1 MPPALLSLA
10 GADRAQAEAQ
20 LLIEA
25 STGKVLHA
33 ENATYPWYPASVTK
47 LMTAYTT
54 LRAIK
59 EGRISLNTLLTV
71 SRNAAA
77 QQPTKMGFK
86 IGTTVTVDNALK
98 MLMVKSANDMAVAIA
113 EGVGGSIAGFA
124 DLMNANARRLG
135 MSQSNF
141 VNPNGLP
148 AENHVTSARD
158 LAILARA
165 LIREFPEYDSYWHIS
180 SIRYGNRVM
189 RNYNSLIDRYPG
201 ADGMKTG
208 FICASGYNVV
218 ASATRNGRRLIAVV
232 LGAWSGAVRAQ
243 KAAQLL
249 ERGFNSGGLSWLTPS
264 LGTVDALA
272 PIDAQPPNL
281 REEMCGGHRRK
292 PPSEENEEEPEEA
305 AAAASGE
312 FDNGQQAFM
321 LSSLKPANGK
331 FVLGP
336 PVETTPPV
344 VVFTGPADHPD
355 AVAQTASAA
364 PKKKKKAAAKT
375 ESAEK
380 PAKAEDRPNRARP
393 PSRQSRRK
401 ASQTE
406 SHLGRGNE
414 RARPSAERRQ
424 PPTPIPLTV
433 LTGFLGAGKTTLLN
447 RLLKDPAL
455 AETAVIINEF
465 GEVSLDHLL
474 VEYIGDNMVLL
485 QSGCLCCTMRGD
497 LVDALETLLRDLDN
511 RRCKFRRV
519 LLETTGLADPAP
531 VLHTAMSHPYLL
543 LRYRLDGV
551 VTVVDAV
558 NGEATLDAHAEAV
571 KQAAVADRIVLT
583 KTDLAD
589 SGIHGRIVARL
600 RALNP
605 AAPILDAAKGEA
617 TADRLLGSGLYDPD
631 KKIPDV
637 KKWLAAEAYAGD
649 HHHHHHDV
657 NRHDEHIGSFVS
669 PPTKRSLRAR
679 WKCSSSCCAR
689 PTEPSSCASRAS

>member
-1 MPPALLSLA
+1 MIAFPSHRSRIVILGLTAGFLSLA
-10 GADRAQAEAQ
+10 GAGRAQAEAQ

-59 EGRISLNTLLTV
+59 EGRISFNTLLPV

-77 QQPTKMGFK
+77 QQPTKMGFAA
-86 IGTTVTVDNALK
+86 GTNVTVDNALK

-113 EGVGGSIAGFA
+113 EGVGGSIGGFA

-148 AENHVTSARD
+148 AENHITSARD

-189 RNYNSLIDRYPG
+189 RNYNSLIYRYPG

-232 LGAWSGAVRAQ
+232 LGSWSGAVRAQ

-292 PPSEENEEEPEEA
+292 PPSEENEEEPEESA
-305 AAAASGE
+305 NANTASGNE
-312 FDNGQQAFM
+312 STNGPAFM
-321 LSSLKPANGK
+321 LSNAKPAK

-336 PVETTPPV
+336 PVETTPPT
-344 VVFTGPADHPD
+344 VVFTGPADRPD
-355 AVAQTASAA
+355 TVEQTASAT
-364 PKKKKKAAAKT
+364 PKKKKKVAGKTDGDKSAKPAANASK
-375 ESAEK
+375 SAK
-380 PAKAEDRPNRARP
+380 PAKPAKP
-393 PSRQSRRK
+393 K
-401 ASQTE
+401 V
-406 SHLGRGNE
+406 
-414 RARPSAERRQ
+414 SA
-424 PPTPIPLTV
+424 
-433 LTGFLGAGKTTLLN
+433 TT
-447 RLLKDPAL
+447 
-455 AETAVIINEF
+455 
-465 GEVSLDHLL
+465 
-474 VEYIGDNMVLL
+474 
-485 QSGCLCCTMRGD
+485 Q
-497 LVDALETLLRDLDN
+497 
-511 RRCKFRRV
+511 
-519 LLETTGLADPAP
+519 
-531 VLHTAMSHPYLL
+531 
-543 LRYRLDGV
+543 
-551 VTVVDAV
+551 
-558 NGEATLDAHAEAV
+558 
-571 KQAAVADRIVLT
+571 
-583 KTDLAD
+583 
-589 SGIHGRIVARL
+589 
-600 RALNP
+600 
-605 AAPILDAAKGEA
+605 
-617 TADRLLGSGLYDPD
+617 
-631 KKIPDV
+631 
-637 KKWLAAEAYAGD
+637 
-649 HHHHHHDV
+649 
-657 NRHDEHIGSFVS
+657 
-669 PPTKRSLRAR
+669 
-679 WKCSSSCCAR
+679 
-689 PTEPSSCASRAS
+689 

>member
-1 MPPALLSLA
+1 MIAPPSRTYRAMALGFVLGALSLL
-10 GADRAQAEAQ
+10 GASRAHAEAQ

-25 STGKVLHA
+25 ATGKVLQA

-54 LRAIK
+54 LRSIK
-59 EGRISLNTLLTV
+59 DGRISLNTLLTV

-77 QQPTKMGFK
+77 QQPTKMGFNV
-86 IGTTVTVDNALK
+86 GTTVTVDNALK
-98 MLMVKSANDMAVAIA
+98 MLMVKSANDIAVTIA
-113 EGVGGSIAGFA
+113 EGVGGSIEGFA
-124 DLMNANARRLG
+124 DMMNANARRLG

-189 RNYNSLIDRYPG
+189 RNYNALIDRYPG

-249 ERGFNSGGLSWLTPS
+249 ERGFNNNGLTWLTPS

-292 PPSEENEEEPEEA
+292 PPSEENEEEPEDA
-305 AAAASGE
+305 NTTTASGE
-312 FDNGQQAFM
+312 NNNSQAFM

-355 AVAQTASAA
+355 TAIQTASAA
-364 PKKKKKAAAKT
+364 PKKKKKVAAKT
-375 ESAEK
+375 EGADKGAKAAGANPGGAKPAEAAKPKTAK
-380 PAKAEDRPNRARP
+380 PAKNTKP
-393 PSRQSRRK
+393 K
-401 ASQTE
+401 V
-406 SHLGRGNE
+406 
-414 RARPSAERRQ
+414 SA
-424 PPTPIPLTV
+424 
-433 LTGFLGAGKTTLLN
+433 TT
-447 RLLKDPAL
+447 
-455 AETAVIINEF
+455 
-465 GEVSLDHLL
+465 
-474 VEYIGDNMVLL
+474 
-485 QSGCLCCTMRGD
+485 Q
-497 LVDALETLLRDLDN
+497 
-511 RRCKFRRV
+511 
-519 LLETTGLADPAP
+519 
-531 VLHTAMSHPYLL
+531 
-543 LRYRLDGV
+543 
-551 VTVVDAV
+551 
-558 NGEATLDAHAEAV
+558 
-571 KQAAVADRIVLT
+571 
-583 KTDLAD
+583 
-589 SGIHGRIVARL
+589 
-600 RALNP
+600 
-605 AAPILDAAKGEA
+605 
-617 TADRLLGSGLYDPD
+617 
-631 KKIPDV
+631 
-637 KKWLAAEAYAGD
+637 
-649 HHHHHHDV
+649 
-657 NRHDEHIGSFVS
+657 
-669 PPTKRSLRAR
+669 
-679 WKCSSSCCAR
+679 
-689 PTEPSSCASRAS
+689 

>member
-1 MPPALLSLA
+1 MIAFLSYRSRAMILGFAAGLLWLA
-10 GADRAQAEAQ
+10 GAARAQAEAQ

-59 EGRISLNTLLTV
+59 EGRISLSTLL
-71 SRNAAA
+71 
-77 QQPTKMGFK
+77 

-98 MLMVKSANDMAVAIA
+98 MLMVKSANDIAVAIA
-113 EGVGGSIAGFA
+113 EGVGGSIGGFA

-165 LIREFPEYDSYWHIS
+165 LIREFPEYDSFWHIS

-232 LGAWSGAVRAQ
+232 LGSWSGAVRAQ

-305 AAAASGE
+305 AAAATASGE
-312 FDNGQQAFM
+312 SGNGQAFM
-321 LSSLKPANGK
+321 LSNLKPATGK

-344 VVFTGPADHPD
+344 VVFTGSADHPD
-355 AVAQTASAA
+355 TVAQTASAA
-364 PKKKKKAAAKT
+364 PKKKKKVAAKT
-375 ESAEK
+375 EGGEK
-380 PAKAEDRPNRARP
+380 PANTAKTAKATKPAKHTKP
-393 PSRQSRRK
+393 KVS
-401 ASQTE
+401 
-406 SHLGRGNE
+406 
-414 RARPSAERRQ
+414 SATQ
-424 PPTPIPLTV
+424 
-433 LTGFLGAGKTTLLN
+433 
-447 RLLKDPAL
+447 
-455 AETAVIINEF
+455 
-465 GEVSLDHLL
+465 
-474 VEYIGDNMVLL
+474 
-485 QSGCLCCTMRGD
+485 
-497 LVDALETLLRDLDN
+497 
-511 RRCKFRRV
+511 
-519 LLETTGLADPAP
+519 
-531 VLHTAMSHPYLL
+531 
-543 LRYRLDGV
+543 
-551 VTVVDAV
+551 
-558 NGEATLDAHAEAV
+558 
-571 KQAAVADRIVLT
+571 
-583 KTDLAD
+583 
-589 SGIHGRIVARL
+589 
-600 RALNP
+600 
-605 AAPILDAAKGEA
+605 
-617 TADRLLGSGLYDPD
+617 
-631 KKIPDV
+631 
-637 KKWLAAEAYAGD
+637 
-649 HHHHHHDV
+649 
-657 NRHDEHIGSFVS
+657 
-669 PPTKRSLRAR
+669 
-679 WKCSSSCCAR
+679 
-689 PTEPSSCASRAS
+689 

>member
-1 MPPALLSLA
+1 MIAFSSHRARAMILGFAAGLLSLA

-25 STGKVLHA
+25 STGKVLQA

-59 EGRISLNTLLTV
+59 EGRISLNTLLTM
-71 SRNAAA
+71 SRNAVA
-77 QQPTKMGFK
+77 QQPTKMGFS

-98 MLMVKSANDMAVAIA
+98 MLMVKSANDIAVAIA
-113 EGVGGSIAGFA
+113 EGVGGSIGGFA

-165 LIREFPEYDSYWHIS
+165 LIREFPEYDSFWHIS

-232 LGAWSGAVRAQ
+232 LGSWSGAARAQ

-292 PPSEENEEEPEEA
+292 PPSEENDEEPEEA
-305 AAAASGE
+305 ATATTASGE
-312 FDNGQQAFM
+312 SSNGQAFM
-321 LSSLKPANGK
+321 LSNLKPATGK

-344 VVFTGPADHPD
+344 VVFTGSADHPD
-355 AVAQTASAA
+355 TVAQTASAV
-364 PKKKKKAAAKT
+364 PKKKKKVAAKK
-375 ESAEK
+375 EVAEK
-380 PAKAEDRPNRARP
+380 PANTAKTAKATKPAKHTKP
-393 PSRQSRRK
+393 KVS
-401 ASQTE
+401 
-406 SHLGRGNE
+406 
-414 RARPSAERRQ
+414 SATQ
-424 PPTPIPLTV
+424 
-433 LTGFLGAGKTTLLN
+433 
-447 RLLKDPAL
+447 
-455 AETAVIINEF
+455 
-465 GEVSLDHLL
+465 
-474 VEYIGDNMVLL
+474 
-485 QSGCLCCTMRGD
+485 
-497 LVDALETLLRDLDN
+497 
-511 RRCKFRRV
+511 
-519 LLETTGLADPAP
+519 
-531 VLHTAMSHPYLL
+531 
-543 LRYRLDGV
+543 
-551 VTVVDAV
+551 
-558 NGEATLDAHAEAV
+558 
-571 KQAAVADRIVLT
+571 
-583 KTDLAD
+583 
-589 SGIHGRIVARL
+589 
-600 RALNP
+600 
-605 AAPILDAAKGEA
+605 
-617 TADRLLGSGLYDPD
+617 
-631 KKIPDV
+631 
-637 KKWLAAEAYAGD
+637 
-649 HHHHHHDV
+649 
-657 NRHDEHIGSFVS
+657 
-669 PPTKRSLRAR
+669 
-679 WKCSSSCCAR
+679 
-689 PTEPSSCASRAS
+689 

>member
-1 MPPALLSLA
+1 MIAFSSHRSRAMILGFAAGLLSLA

-59 EGRISLNTLLTV
+59 EGRISLNTLLTM

-77 QQPTKMGFK
+77 QQPTKMGFS

-98 MLMVKSANDMAVAIA
+98 MLMVKSANDIAVAIA
-113 EGVGGSIAGFA
+113 EGVGGSIGGFA

-165 LIREFPEYDSYWHIS
+165 LIREFPEYDSFWHIS

-232 LGAWSGAVRAQ
+232 LGSWSGAARAQ

-292 PPSEENEEEPEEA
+292 PPSEENDEEPEEA
-305 AAAASGE
+305 ATATAASGE
-312 FDNGQQAFM
+312 SSNGQAFM
-321 LSSLKPANGK
+321 LSNLKPATGK

-344 VVFTGPADHPD
+344 VVFTGSADHPD
-355 AVAQTASAA
+355 PVAQTASAV
-364 PKKKKKAAAKT
+364 PKKKKKVAAKK
-375 ESAEK
+375 EVAEK
-380 PAKAEDRPNRARP
+380 PANTAKTAKATKPAKHTKP
-393 PSRQSRRK
+393 KVS
-401 ASQTE
+401 
-406 SHLGRGNE
+406 
-414 RARPSAERRQ
+414 SATQ
-424 PPTPIPLTV
+424 
-433 LTGFLGAGKTTLLN
+433 
-447 RLLKDPAL
+447 
-455 AETAVIINEF
+455 
-465 GEVSLDHLL
+465 
-474 VEYIGDNMVLL
+474 
-485 QSGCLCCTMRGD
+485 
-497 LVDALETLLRDLDN
+497 
-511 RRCKFRRV
+511 
-519 LLETTGLADPAP
+519 
-531 VLHTAMSHPYLL
+531 
-543 LRYRLDGV
+543 
-551 VTVVDAV
+551 
-558 NGEATLDAHAEAV
+558 
-571 KQAAVADRIVLT
+571 
-583 KTDLAD
+583 
-589 SGIHGRIVARL
+589 
-600 RALNP
+600 
-605 AAPILDAAKGEA
+605 
-617 TADRLLGSGLYDPD
+617 
-631 KKIPDV
+631 
-637 KKWLAAEAYAGD
+637 
-649 HHHHHHDV
+649 
-657 NRHDEHIGSFVS
+657 
-669 PPTKRSLRAR
+669 
-679 WKCSSSCCAR
+679 
-689 PTEPSSCASRAS
+689 

>member
-1 MPPALLSLA
+1 MIASSSRCCRALILGLAGGLLSFA
-10 GADRAQAEAQ
+10 GTDRVQAEAQ

-59 EGRISLNTLLTV
+59 EGRLSLNTLLSV

-77 QQPTKMGFK
+77 QQPTKMGFNV
-86 IGTTVTVDNALK
+86 GTTVTVDNALK
-98 MLMVKSANDMAVAIA
+98 MLMVKSANDMAVTIA
-113 EGVGGSIAGFA
+113 EGVGGSIEGFA

-305 AAAASGE
+305 AATASSE
-312 FDNGQQAFM
+312 SDNGQQAFM

-336 PVETTPPV
+336 PVETTPPI
-344 VVFTGPADHPD
+344 VVFTGAADHPD
-355 AVAQTASAA
+355 TVAQTASAT
-364 PKKKKKAAAKT
+364 PKKKKKVVAKT
-375 ESAEK
+375 DGAEK
-380 PAKAEDRPNRARP
+380 PAK
-393 PSRQSRRK
+393 
-401 ASQTE
+401 
-406 SHLGRGNE
+406 
-414 RARPSAERRQ
+414 
-424 PPTPIPLTV
+424 
-433 LTGFLGAGKTTLLN
+433 
-447 RLLKDPAL
+447 
-455 AETAVIINEF
+455 TA
-465 GEVSLDHLL
+465 
-474 VEYIGDNMVLL
+474 
-485 QSGCLCCTMRGD
+485 
-497 LVDALETLLRDLDN
+497 
-511 RRCKFRRV
+511 
-519 LLETTGLADPAP
+519 
-531 VLHTAMSHPYLL
+531 
-543 LRYRLDGV
+543 
-551 VTVVDAV
+551 
-558 NGEATLDAHAEAV
+558 
-571 KQAAVADRIVLT
+571 
-583 KTDLAD
+583 KTDE
-589 SGIHGRIVARL
+589 GGK
-600 RALNP
+600 
-605 AAPILDAAKGEA
+605 AAKAAKPAKNAKPKVSSA
-617 TADRLLGSGLYDPD
+617 TQ
-631 KKIPDV
+631 
-637 KKWLAAEAYAGD
+637 
-649 HHHHHHDV
+649 
-657 NRHDEHIGSFVS
+657 
-669 PPTKRSLRAR
+669 
-679 WKCSSSCCAR
+679 
-689 PTEPSSCASRAS
+689 

>member
-1 MPPALLSLA
+1 MIAFPSHRSRIVILGLTAGLLSLA

-59 EGRISLNTLLTV
+59 EGRISFNTLLPV

-77 QQPTKMGFK
+77 QQPTKMGFAA
-86 IGTTVTVDNALK
+86 GTNVTVDNALK

-113 EGVGGSIAGFA
+113 EGVGGSIGGFA

-148 AENHVTSARD
+148 AENHITSARD

-249 ERGFNSGGLSWLTPS
+249 ERGFNSAGLSWLTPS

-292 PPSEENEEEPEEA
+292 PPSEENEEEPEESTTS
-305 AAAASGE
+305 ASGE
-312 FDNGQQAFM
+312 SDGGQQAFM

-355 AVAQTASAA
+355 TVAQTASAT

-375 ESAEK
+375 EGAEK
-380 PAKAEDRPNRARP
+380 PAK
-393 PSRQSRRK
+393 
-401 ASQTE
+401 
-406 SHLGRGNE
+406 
-414 RARPSAERRQ
+414 
-424 PPTPIPLTV
+424 
-433 LTGFLGAGKTTLLN
+433 TGDTGKAGKATA
-447 RLLKDPAL
+447 KPA
-455 AETAVIINEF
+455 
-465 GEVSLDHLL
+465 
-474 VEYIGDNMVLL
+474 
-485 QSGCLCCTMRGD
+485 
-497 LVDALETLLRDLDN
+497 
-511 RRCKFRRV
+511 
-519 LLETTGLADPAP
+519 
-531 VLHTAMSHPYLL
+531 
-543 LRYRLDGV
+543 
-551 VTVVDAV
+551 
-558 NGEATLDAHAEAV
+558 
-571 KQAAVADRIVLT
+571 KQAKPKVT
-583 KTDLAD
+583 
-589 SGIHGRIVARL
+589 S
-600 RALNP
+600 
-605 AAPILDAAKGEA
+605 
-617 TADRLLGSGLYDPD
+617 
-631 KKIPDV
+631 
-637 KKWLAAEAYAGD
+637 
-649 HHHHHHDV
+649 V
-657 NRHDEHIGSFVS
+657 NQ
-669 PPTKRSLRAR
+669 
-679 WKCSSSCCAR
+679 
-689 PTEPSSCASRAS
+689 

>member
-1 MPPALLSLA
+1 MIAFSSRHSRIVILGLTAGLLALA
-10 GADRAQAEAQ
+10 GTERAEAEAQ

-25 STGKVLHA
+25 STGRVLHA

-54 LRAIK
+54 LRAVK
-59 EGRISLNTLLTV
+59 EGRISFNTLLVV

-77 QQPTKMGFK
+77 QQPTKMGFAA
-86 IGTTVTVDNALK
+86 GTNVTVDNALK

-148 AENHVTSARD
+148 AENHITSARD
-158 LAILARA
+158 LGILARA

-218 ASATRNGRRLIAVV
+218 ASATRNGRRLIAIV

-249 ERGFNSGGLSWLTPS
+249 ERGFNSSGLSWLTPS

-292 PPSEENEEEPEEA
+292 PPSEENEEEPEESA
-305 AAAASGE
+305 ANASSSE
-312 FDNGQQAFM
+312 SDNGQAFM

-355 AVAQTASAA
+355 PVAQTASAT
-364 PKKKKKAAAKT
+364 PKKKKKTAAKT
-375 ESAEK
+375 EGKTEGGEK
-380 PAKAEDRPNRARP
+380 PAKA
-393 PSRQSRRK
+393 SK
-401 ASQTE
+401 A
-406 SHLGRGNE
+406 
-414 RARPSAERRQ
+414 A
-424 PPTPIPLTV
+424 
-433 LTGFLGAGKTTLLN
+433 K
-447 RLLKDPAL
+447 PA
-455 AETAVIINEF
+455 
-465 GEVSLDHLL
+465 
-474 VEYIGDNMVLL
+474 
-485 QSGCLCCTMRGD
+485 
-497 LVDALETLLRDLDN
+497 
-511 RRCKFRRV
+511 K
-519 LLETTGLADPAP
+519 
-531 VLHTAMSHPYLL
+531 
-543 LRYRLDGV
+543 
-551 VTVVDAV
+551 
-558 NGEATLDAHAEAV
+558 
-571 KQAAVADRIVLT
+571 
-583 KTDLAD
+583 
-589 SGIHGRIVARL
+589 
-600 RALNP
+600 P
-605 AAPILDAAKGEA
+605 AAKPAAKPKV
-617 TADRLLGSGLYDPD
+617 TS
-631 KKIPDV
+631 
-637 KKWLAAEAYAGD
+637 
-649 HHHHHHDV
+649 V
-657 NRHDEHIGSFVS
+657 NQ
-669 PPTKRSLRAR
+669 
-679 WKCSSSCCAR
+679 
-689 PTEPSSCASRAS
+689 